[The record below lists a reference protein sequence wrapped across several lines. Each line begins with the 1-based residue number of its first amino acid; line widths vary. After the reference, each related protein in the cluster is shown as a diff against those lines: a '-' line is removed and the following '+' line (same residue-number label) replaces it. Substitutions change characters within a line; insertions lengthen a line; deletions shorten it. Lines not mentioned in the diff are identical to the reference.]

1 MKRTLLEN
9 LLTWKDK
16 PTRKPL
22 LIDGARQTGKTFLL
36 QELLGSTFENVL
48 RIDFLES
55 PELMEAFS
63 GSLNPDDIITNIEL
77 LTGQIFEPSTDLLI
91 LDEIGECPR
100 AVTALK

>member
-36 QELLGSTFENVL
+36 QELLGSTFENVI

-55 PELMEAFS
+55 PNGAFK
-63 GSLNPDDIITNIEL
+63 NNIYL
-77 LTGQIFEPSTDLLI
+77 RL
-91 LDEIGECPR
+91 
-100 AVTALK
+100 ALSD

>member
-36 QELLGSTFENVL
+36 QELLGCTFEHVL
-48 RIDFLES
+48 KS
-55 PELMEAFS
+55 
-63 GSLNPDDIITNIEL
+63 
-77 LTGQIFEPSTDLLI
+77 IF
-91 LDEIGECPR
+91 
-100 AVTALK
+100 